1 MPHKR
6 NQDATTRVQLYST
19 TNTSII
25 HQRKLLTV
33 NTDTE
38 SEEQCQQP
46 TYVSKAPSKAGSK
59 PKQRPE

>member
-46 TYVSKAPSKAGSK
+46 TYVSKALHII
-59 PKQRPE
+59 E